1 MTGGRTVALAADI
14 DEVVRKTD
22 EAGLR
27 LIRFLWCGNDGTVRA
42 KASSRHG
49 LERRLESGIGLTVA
63 MQAMNGLDQLQPVEG
78 LGPVGEIR
86 LIPDLTTFRILPY
99 APQTGAVVTD
109 HVDLDGEAAAVCQRS
124 FLKRMEGRLAE
135 RGLVLRAAFESEFSL
150 ATPEDGQFVPVDSG
164 LCFSTIAMTASQD
177 YANELAAALEAQEIV
192 LEQYYAELGHGQQE
206 ISIRHRPALQ
216 AADEQLLVRETIR
229 GVAAGQGLVASLAPK
244 PWPDNAGNGAHVHFS
259 LWEGNRNSFYD
270 GSAPDLLSGEARSF
284 IAGLLEHLPGL
295 CGLTAP
301 SFNSYH
307 RIVPQHWAGA
317 FLCWGHDNRE
327 APVRVASVFG
337 GLEEASTNAEL
348 KACDASCNPYLAL
361 GGLIAAGLDGLER
374 GLEPPE
380 PVEVDPATIAEDERA
395 ARGIMELP
403 ATQAEALD
411 ALAADP
417 VLTTALGPVLADS
430 YLAVRRSE
438 WAAYSAG
445 DAAFEQQG
453 HFAKY

>member
-1 MTGGRTVALAADI
+1 VQTRD
-14 DEVVRKTD
+14 VVRKAD

-27 LIRFLWCGNDGTVRA
+27 LVRFLWCGNDGTVRA
-42 KASSRHG
+42 KASARHG
-49 LERRLESGIGLTVA
+49 LEGRLQSGIGLTVA
-63 MQAMNGLDQLQPVEG
+63 LQAMNGLDQLQPVDG
-78 LGPVGEIR
+78 MGPVGEIR
-86 LIPDLTTFRILPY
+86 LVPDLETFRVLPY
-99 APQTGAVVTD
+99 APGAGAVLTD
-109 HVDLDGEAAAVCQRS
+109 HVGLDGEPAQVCQRS
-124 FLKRMEGRLAE
+124 FLKRMEARLAE
-135 RGLVLRAAFESEFSL
+135 RGLVLRASFENEFSL
-150 ATPEDGQFVPVDSG
+150 ATQVDGAYVPIDSA
-164 LCFSTIAMTASQD
+164 LCFSTIAMTAAQD
-177 YANELAAALEAQEIV
+177 YVDELAAALEAQGIV

-206 ISIRHRPALQ
+206 ISTGHAPALQ

-229 GVAAGQGLVASLAPK
+229 GVAARHGLVASLAPK
-244 PWPDNAGNGAHVHFS
+244 PWPENAGNGGHVHFS
-259 LWEGNRNSFYD
+259 LWDGDDNRFHD
-270 GSAPDLLSGEARSF
+270 GSRDDRLSDEARSF
-284 IAGLLEHLPGL
+284 IAGVLEHLPGL

-307 RIVPQHWAGA
+307 RIVPQYWAGA
-317 FLCWGHDNRE
+317 FVCWGHDNRE
-327 APVRVASVFG
+327 APVRVPSVFRG
-337 GLEEASTNAEL
+337 MEQASTNAEL

-361 GGLIAAGLDGLER
+361 AGLIVAGLDGLER

-395 ARGIMELP
+395 RRGIARLP

-411 ALAADP
+411 ALAADR
-417 VLTTALGPVLADS
+417 VLVDALGPTLAQS

>member
-1 MTGGRTVALAADI
+1 MTSGRTVALAADI
-14 DEVVRKTD
+14 DEAVRKTD

-42 KASSRHG
+42 KASGRHG

-109 HVDLDGEAAAVCQRS
+109 HVGLDGQPAAVCQRS
-124 FLKRMEGRLAE
+124 FLKRMEARLAE

-150 ATPEDGQFVPVDSG
+150 ATREDGRFVPVDSG

-229 GVAAGQGLVASLAPK
+229 GVAARQGLVASLAPK

-259 LWEGNRNSFYD
+259 LWEGKRNSFYD
-270 GSAPDLLSGEARSF
+270 GSAPDLLSGAARSF

-380 PVEVDPATIAEDERA
+380 PVEVDPATIAEDERV

-417 VLTTALGPVLADS
+417 VLTAALGPVLADS

>member
-1 MTGGRTVALAADI
+1 MSGRTVALAADI

-63 MQAMNGLDQLQPVEG
+63 MQAMNGLDQLQPIEG

-86 LIPDLTTFRILPY
+86 LIPDLSTFRVLPY
-99 APQTGAVVTD
+99 APHTGAVVTD

-150 ATPEDGQFVPVDSG
+150 ATQEDGQFVPVDSG
-164 LCFSTIAMTASQD
+164 LCFSTIAMTAAQD

-206 ISIRHRPALQ
+206 ISIRHSPALQ

-229 GVAAGQGLVASLAPK
+229 GVAARHGLVASLAPK

-259 LWEGNRNSFYD
+259 LWEGKRNIFYD

-284 IAGLLEHLPGL
+284 IAGLLVHLPGL

-307 RIVPQHWAGA
+307 RIAPQHWAGA
-317 FLCWGHDNRE
+317 FMCWGHDNRE
-327 APVRVASVFG
+327 APLRVASVFG

-361 GGLIAAGLDGLER
+361 GGLIAAGLDGLEN

-417 VLTTALGPVLADS
+417 VLTAALGSVLAES

>member
-1 MTGGRTVALAADI
+1 
-14 DEVVRKTD
+14 
-22 EAGLR
+22 
-27 LIRFLWCGNDGTVRA
+27 
-42 KASSRHG
+42 

-380 PVEVDPATIAEDERA
+380 PVEVDPATIAEGERA

-417 VLTTALGPVLADS
+417 VLTAALGPDLAEP

>member
-1 MTGGRTVALAADI
+1 MTSGRMVGLAADI
-14 DEVVRKTD
+14 NEVVRKTD

-63 MQAMNGLDQLQPVEG
+63 MQAMNGLDQLQPIEG

-124 FLKRMEGRLAE
+124 FLKRMEARLAE

-150 ATPEDGQFVPVDSG
+150 ATQEDGQFVPVDSG
-164 LCFSTIAMTASQD
+164 LCFSTIAMTAAQD

-206 ISIRHRPALQ
+206 ISIGDSPALQ

-229 GVAAGQGLVASLAPK
+229 GVAARHGLVASLAPK

-259 LWEGNRNSFYD
+259 LWEGKRNTFYD

-317 FLCWGHDNRE
+317 FMCWGHDNRE

-361 GGLIAAGLDGLER
+361 GGLIAAGLDGLEN

-417 VLTTALGPVLADS
+417 VLTAALGSVLAES